1 MCNYI
6 IYIIDKVTYIFIK
19 KLIYKNMYHSYTF
32 ISLFNPTLTKYLF
45 FAILLLNVNNF
56 YSQEKFK
63 IVIDAGHG
71 GKDPGRPTKFG
82 FTEKEIALKITL
94 NLGGL
99 LEKDDSNEVIYTRK
113 KDIFLKLRE
122 RAAIAN
128 NADADLFISIHCN
141 SFHDTNVYGSETY
154 VLGMHANERNFNI
167 AKQENEVIFLEED
180 FEIEYD
186 DYNPNSP
193 ENLIG
198 LTLMQEDYL
207 DQSILLANNIQNN
220 FKNNLKLK
228 NRGVK
233 QSGFWVLHNTYMPS
247 VLIEAGFI
255 SNPKEGAY
263 LNTSKAQK
271 DIAQNIYT
279 AIVDYKK
286 AFITDN
292 IISGLEY
299 VNSNITYKVQIAASK
314 NKIQLKSYNF
324 KGLRDVSRLKSGKF
338 YKYYYSTSSNLVQI
352 TKKRDYA
359 ISKGFDNAYVVG
371 FENGIQIDLDKQ

>member
-1 MCNYI
+1 
-6 IYIIDKVTYIFIK
+6 
-19 KLIYKNMYHSYTF
+19 MYHSYTI
-32 ISLFNPTLTKYLF
+32 ISLFNPTLTKYLL
-45 FAILLLNVNNF
+45 FAILLFNVNNF

-82 FTEKEIALKITL
+82 FTEKEIALKIAL
-94 NLGGL
+94 NLGRL
-99 LEKDDSNEVIYTRK
+99 LEKDISNQVIYTRK
-113 KDIFLKLRE
+113 SDVFIKLRE
-122 RAAIAN
+122 RARIAN
-128 NADADLFISIHCN
+128 SADADLFISIHCN
-141 SFHDTNVYGSETY
+141 SFHDTKVYGSETY

-167 AKQENEVIFLEED
+167 AKQENEVIFLEKD
-180 FEIEYD
+180 FENEYS
-186 DYNPNSP
+186 DYDMNSP

-279 AIVDYKK
+279 AIVDYKE
-286 AFITDN
+286 AFIAKN
-292 IISGLEY
+292 IISDLEY
-299 VNSNITYKVQIAASK
+299 VNSSITYKVQIAAST

-338 YKYYYSTSSNLVQI
+338 YKYYYCTSSNLAQI

-359 ISKGFDNAYVVG
+359 ISKGFVNAYVVG
-371 FENGIQIDLDKQ
+371 FENGIQIDLDEQ

>member
-1 MCNYI
+1 
-6 IYIIDKVTYIFIK
+6 
-19 KLIYKNMYHSYTF
+19 MYHSYTI
-32 ISLFNPTLTKYLF
+32 ISLFNPTLTKYLL
-45 FAILLLNVNNF
+45 FAILLFNVNNF

-82 FTEKEIALKITL
+82 FTEKEIALKIAL
-94 NLGGL
+94 NLGRL
-99 LEKDDSNEVIYTRK
+99 LEKDISNQVIYTRK
-113 KDIFLKLRE
+113 SDVFIKLRE
-122 RAAIAN
+122 RARIAN
-128 NADADLFISIHCN
+128 SADADLFISIHCN
-141 SFHDTNVYGSETY
+141 SFHDTKVYGSETY

-167 AKQENEVIFLEED
+167 AKQENEVIFLEKD
-180 FEIEYD
+180 FENEYS
-186 DYNPNSP
+186 DYDMNSP

-279 AIVDYKK
+279 AIVDYKE
-286 AFITDN
+286 AFIAKN
-292 IISGLEY
+292 IISDLEY
-299 VNSNITYKVQIAASK
+299 VNSSITYKVQIAAST

-338 YKYYYSTSSNLVQI
+338 YKYYYSTSSNLAQI

-359 ISKGFDNAYVVG
+359 ISKGFVNAYVVG
-371 FENGIQIDLDKQ
+371 FENGIQIDLDEQ

>member
-1 MCNYI
+1 MFY
-6 IYIIDKVTYIFIK
+6 
-19 KLIYKNMYHSYTF
+19 SYRF
-32 ISLFNPTLTKYLF
+32 ARFFNPTLTKYFVFAVLF
-45 FAILLLNVNNF
+45 FNINNF

-82 FTEKEIALKITL
+82 FTEKEIALKIAL
-94 NLGGL
+94 NLGSL
-99 LEKDDSNEVIYTRK
+99 LEKDVSNEVIYTRK
-113 KDIFLKLRE
+113 KDVFLRLRE

-141 SFHDTNVYGSETY
+141 SFHDTKVYGSETY

-180 FEIEYD
+180 FQIQYD
-186 DYNPNSP
+186 DFNPNSP

-263 LNTSKAQK
+263 LNTTKAQK
-271 DIAQNIYT
+271 DIAQNIYV

-286 AFITDN
+286 AYVADN

-299 VNSNITYKVQIAASK
+299 ANSNITYKVQIAASK
-314 NKIQLKSYNF
+314 RKIELKSYNF
-324 KGLRDVSRLKSGKF
+324 KGLRNVSRLKSGKI
-338 YKYYYSTSSNLVQI
+338 YKYYYNTSSSLEDI
-352 TKKRDYA
+352 KKKKKFA
-359 ISKGFDNAYVVG
+359 ISKGFKNAFIVG
-371 FENGIQIDLDKQ
+371 FENGIQISLDEL

>member
-1 MCNYI
+1 
-6 IYIIDKVTYIFIK
+6 
-19 KLIYKNMYHSYTF
+19 MYHSYTF
-32 ISLFNPTLTKYLF
+32 ISLFNPTLTKYLL

-71 GKDPGRPTKFG
+71 GKDPGKPTKLG
-82 FTEKEIALKITL
+82 FTEKEIVLKIAL
-94 NLGGL
+94 NLGDL

-113 KDIFLKLRE
+113 NDVFLKLRE

-141 SFHDTNVYGSETY
+141 SFHDTKVYGSETF

-180 FEIEYD
+180 FEIEYED
-186 DYNPNSP
+186 FNPNSP

-207 DQSILLANNIQNN
+207 DQSILLANSIQNN

-247 VLIEAGFI
+247 VLIETGFI

-263 LNTSKAQK
+263 LNTTKAQK
-271 DIAQNIYT
+271 DIAKNIYA
-279 AIVDYKK
+279 AIVDYKE
-286 AFITDN
+286 AFISNN
-292 IISGLEY
+292 IISNLEY
-299 VNSNITYKVQIAASK
+299 ANSNITYKVQIAASK
-314 NKIQLKSYNF
+314 KKIELKSYNF
-324 KGLRDVSRLKSGKF
+324 KGLRDVSRLKSGRL
-338 YKYYYSTSSNLVQI
+338 YKYYYSTSSSMDVIN
-352 TKKRDYA
+352 TKLKLA
-359 ISKGFDNAYVVG
+359 KSKGFKNAFIVG
-371 FENGIQIDLDKQ
+371 FENGIQINLKEQ

>member
-1 MCNYI
+1 MFY
-6 IYIIDKVTYIFIK
+6 
-19 KLIYKNMYHSYTF
+19 SYR
-32 ISLFNPTLTKYLF
+32 ISVIFNPILTIYLF
-45 FAILLLNVNNF
+45 SFFLIFNVNNF

-71 GKDPGRPTKFG
+71 GKDPGKPTEFG
-82 FTEKEIALKITL
+82 FTEKEIVLKIAL

-113 KDIFLKLRE
+113 NDVFLKLRE

-141 SFHDTNVYGSETY
+141 SFHDTKVNGSETF

-186 DYNPNSP
+186 NFNPNSP

-207 DQSILLANNIQNN
+207 DQSILLANSIQNN
-220 FKNNLKLK
+220 FKNNLNLK

-263 LNTSKAQK
+263 LNTNKAQK
-271 DIAQNIYT
+271 DIAKNIYD
-279 AIVDYKK
+279 AIVEYKE
-286 AFITDN
+286 AYISDN
-292 IISGLEY
+292 IISNLEY
-299 VNSNITYKVQIAASK
+299 ANSNITYKVQIAASK
-314 NKIQLKSYNF
+314 RKIELKSYNF
-324 KGLRDVSRLKSGKF
+324 KGLRDISRLKSGRL
-338 YKYYYSTSSNLVQI
+338 YKYYYSTSSSMDFIN
-352 TKKRDYA
+352 TKLKLA
-359 ISKGFDNAYVVG
+359 KSKGFKNAFIVG
-371 FENGIQIDLDKQ
+371 FENGIQISLD